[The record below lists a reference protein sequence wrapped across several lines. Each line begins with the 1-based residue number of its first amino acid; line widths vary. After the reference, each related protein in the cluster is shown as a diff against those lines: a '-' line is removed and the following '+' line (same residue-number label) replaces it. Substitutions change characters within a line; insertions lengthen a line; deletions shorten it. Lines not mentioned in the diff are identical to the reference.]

1 MYIVKK
7 TSTTVDVFFN
17 SPSHAIIWAVVA
29 PGKLVVQLPEADFK
43 TVSEWASQG
52 HFTEGTPPELIADTE
67 GREPGDDGYVETF
80 DEGVPRVWESDANK
94 VAVLPDGRI
103 ELQLADGSAQQTIT
117 SGTVVQFE
125 SA

>member
-17 SPSHAIIWAVVA
+17 APIHAINWATVA

-43 TVSEWASQG
+43 TVSEWASHG
-52 HFTEGTPPELIADTE
+52 HFTAGTPPALIADTE
-67 GREPGDDGYVETF
+67 GREPEADGYVETF
-80 DEGVPRVWESDANK
+80 DEGVPGVWESDANK
-94 VAVLPDGRI
+94 VVVVPDGRI
-103 ELQLADGSAQQTIT
+103 ELQLADGSVQQTID

-125 SA
+125 SP